1 MSDTLPIA
9 TLLANAKRASQV
21 LACIW
26 TDSFEAN
33 PDGTK
38 STRDF
43 LYSKPSEGL
52 YSSAWAWDS
61 SWHILGNAYAFPERA
76 MAELASLF
84 ARQWDNGMI
93 PTIFYGYDPYAI
105 YYPGPEVWENGHS
118 TTSITQPPVW
128 GFLIAHALEVM
139 EKYHP
144 REAEAFA
151 QQIAGLLDS
160 IDRSHR
166 FFRDFRDPLGIGA
179 VSTVHPWENG
189 TDNCPANILALE
201 SIEPSEMAWEQG
213 RKKAEISNV
222 TGGGER
228 PDALYYARVFEV
240 GRDVQ
245 FVDNQRKGRFNIYDP
260 LMTATLIRS
269 EQALRRLALR
279 FERSDIAEGATLRL
293 AALSQGLERQWDDEN
308 QRYSF
313 IDALKLERHA
323 VMDAPDERARL
334 RLLHS
339 AMIPAD
345 GLSSYIPL
353 LCLTL
358 DTQDSPVSAARG
370 EAMLRSMQ
378 RRGYFD
384 TELTGLPTAPPRT
397 EPQFDPR
404 RYWLGP
410 VWVNLCSLFEE
421 GLKKLKLAL
430 PDSDLV
436 QHTPSPMRAVQRL
449 VEGTGEC
456 REYYHAFS
464 PEGLGSAGFGWTA
477 VCVLDDIMEHHLA
490 ARLHN
495 VAAMPE
501 AAHALQEIQA
511 LQQLNRLLYETCRE
525 QGLLDKH
532 NPDAPVLSIGS
543 DGQGFRMSI
552 QPAIT
557 AIDRHPA
564 IARML
569 QSIPDASLHQPRPGK
584 LHYVQSMNGLCM
596 LLENIGVSGQMA
608 EHGAPQHM
616 NQQKAVTT

>member
-33 PDGTK
+33 PDGSK
-38 STRDF
+38 SDRDF

-76 MAELASLF
+76 MAELDSLF
-84 ARQWDNGMI
+84 ARQWDNGMV

-139 EKYHP
+139 EIYHP

-151 QQIAGLLDS
+151 QQIAGLLDR

-179 VSTVHPWENG
+179 VCTVHPWENG

-201 SIEPSEMAWEQG
+201 GIEPSEKAWKQG

-222 TGGGER
+222 TASGER

-240 GRDVQ
+240 GREVHR
-245 FVDNQRKGRFNIYDP
+245 VDNQRKGRFNIYDP

-269 EQALRRLALR
+269 EQALRQLALR
-279 FERSDIAEGATLRL
+279 FERADIAEAAQRRL
-293 AALSQGLERQWDDEN
+293 AALSQGLERQWDEEN

-313 IDALKLERHA
+313 IDALKLERKA
-323 VMDAPDERARL
+323 VMDAADEGVRLGLLRA
-334 RLLHS
+334 

-358 DTQDSPVSAARG
+358 DAQGKVAQDSPVSATRG

-421 GLKKLKLAL
+421 GLKKLKIAL
-430 PDSDLV
+430 PDPDLV
-436 QHTPSPMRAVQRL
+436 QRAPSPMQAVQRL
-449 VEGTGEC
+449 VETTGEC

-464 PEGLGSAGFGWTA
+464 SEGLGSAGFGWTA
-477 VCVLDDIMEHHLA
+477 VCVLDDIMEH
-490 ARLHN
+490 RL
-495 VAAMPE
+495 AMPE

-511 LQQLNRLLYETCRE
+511 LQRLNRRLYETCRE
-525 QGLLDKH
+525 QGLLDKRA
-532 NPDAPVLSIGS
+532 PDAPVLSIGS
-543 DGQGFRMSI
+543 DGEGFRMSI

-557 AIDRHPA
+557 AIEQHPA
-564 IARML
+564 LALML
-569 QSIPDASLHQPRPGK
+569 KYIPDVALHQLRPGK
-584 LHYVQSMNGLCM
+584 LHVLQSANGLSM
-596 LLENIGVSGQMA
+596 ILKNMGIS
-608 EHGAPQHM
+608 
-616 NQQKAVTT
+616 